1 MTARAHYGSSTLG
14 RTRQKTSPRRNVRR
28 RARSDDSFF
37 STGLILQEPQLQT
50 VRGWLVFQVLALV
63 LQFHFWQEVRD
74 NLFVYESTLSSN
86 CAPERTRHGICVGP
100 LWNVSA
106 WEDVVLQGRLSSFG
120 ELRTRPHYSYS
131 SHMSRNHFDSIE
143 AIDAEIAQLQQ
154 ETSLR
159 LKELQDKRAELQVV
173 QGLVPLGNGSSRSRG
188 FNSTYI
194 FQFETR
200 SSPAVLLMSVD
211 PVSRAPRIGEDP
223 PQLTPAA
230 LDDEHEGHHWSL
242 EVKRIEPPPT
252 GLNFQRTGYGTRI
265 MTIEDMSQEA
275 VDAVRQHGHVRWE
288 GILRNVEMSAHR
300 TRFVIFVEDFQS
312 HQDHLEKLTSAMSGT
327 QCSLT
332 ASWRAFNRQHQGH
345 RHRALTRCRDLLGC
359 FLPLGALATWAV
371 YARLVTRTMKALAE
385 PKDMSPSMELTED
398 QAESQPV
405 SGTGNAGNIS
415 GNHFQTVILIK
426 LLVMDIPQQICI
438 VLYLLGWYEADGLR
452 CQLCLFH
459 PQHCEDEHPFRLAN
473 SVAFLCTL
481 LSSVTNQIILGPGK
495 TSNAEDACGYWII
508 RIGLICVSILPFTT
522 GVYWATS
529 ALLTLPTLVKV
540 FVFLP
545 CVFGWFSVIACLLS
559 GFVACCGDL

>member
-1 MTARAHYGSSTLG
+1 MTLFILCLNFSYIVSVHLSYDQIPNTFVPFNQAHYGSSTLG
-14 RTRQKTSPRRNVRR
+14 RPRQKTSSRRNVRR
-28 RARSDDSFF
+28 RAHSDDSFF
-37 STGLILQEPQLQT
+37 STGLVLQEPQLQT
-50 VRGWLVFQVLALV
+50 VRGWLVFQVLALI
-63 LQFHFWQEVRD
+63 LQFHFWQEVRG

-86 CAPERTRHGICVGP
+86 CASERTRHGICVGP

-106 WEDVVLQGRLSSFG
+106 WEEAVLQGRLSSFG
-120 ELRTRPHYSYS
+120 EVRTRPHYSYS
-131 SHMSRNHFDSIE
+131 SHLSRNHFDSIE
-143 AIDAEIAQLQQ
+143 AIDAEIVQLQQ
-154 ETSLR
+154 ETALR

-230 LDDEHEGHHWSL
+230 LEDEHEGHHWSL

-312 HQDHLEKLTSAMSGT
+312 HQDHLEKMISAMSGT

-359 FLPLGALATWAV
+359 FLPLGALATWVFCWHLRCDIHFHGTFSRVWNCQSGSNGVNTCYLGDLLPKAV
-371 YARLVTRTMKALAE
+371 YARLVTRTTQKGLAE
-385 PKDMSPSMELTED
+385 RKDDMSPSMELTE
-398 QAESQPV
+398 ARSFL
-405 SGTGNAGNIS
+405 ST
-415 GNHFQTVILIK
+415 
-426 LLVMDIPQQICI
+426 IP
-438 VLYLLGWYEADGLR
+438 
-452 CQLCLFH
+452 
-459 PQHCEDEHPFRLAN
+459 
-473 SVAFLCTL
+473 
-481 LSSVTNQIILGPGK
+481 
-495 TSNAEDACGYWII
+495 
-508 RIGLICVSILPFTT
+508 
-522 GVYWATS
+522 
-529 ALLTLPTLVKV
+529 
-540 FVFLP
+540 
-545 CVFGWFSVIACLLS
+545 
-559 GFVACCGDL
+559 